1 MNNALEVLRADFPE
15 EGTQAYRIGG
25 RIEPGYDG
33 SGSLFLN
40 NPFGAPAKEYLRF
53 ESPDG
58 IDLTRDSFS
67 LLFWCR
73 TLYGGSTEW
82 ADKTRQAQ
90 PGTGVRIDQ
99 AKGGGTLFSTMD
111 LPEDASGIAAVMLP
125 QHVYL
130 AAGIVDNGKHYDADG
145 IWEAQDGRWHQ
156 LALLFDREGSCRIYV
171 DDVLR
176 SAVDISAAA
185 GRAIGSNTLTFG
197 ADQSGKFGIGGT
209 YFQHI
214 RLYRG
219 LLEETEVK
227 AFFRTQQLQGLIY
240 ESAQR
245 MEHLGREYTE
255 AMKVPLRT
263 AIAEARKGEE
273 NAYERLRDAYEAF
286 LSAPQGNARFT
297 AALLGDP
304 HIARPGDTCSQA
316 VETLVADTLSSGI
329 RADVLLSVGD
339 NGNDSSYETGRNA
352 FRVFGSLSERYAPQW
367 QLAACHGNHDTM
379 YNDERENYRE
389 GTRAYWEGM
398 REFLTGKYRQPGT
411 VLDEAYHDVAGQYLG
426 AFADHAGFSYGVTVR
441 GVHILVLNTDYFDQ
455 TGSSKLLWSLE
466 GNKLDP
472 IRHGAMF
479 HEGTFTWI
487 KHMLETYSRDD
498 IPIFVL
504 CHFPFIDSTPL
515 SYYREINIEDNSIG
529 RQDARIRALLSR
541 YNVFYICGH
550 LHSGLGLSGPVD
562 VVSPETGCSFPEITI
577 SSMHTVAR
585 AYRVVP
591 AGWHLFLYEDEIVLR
606 ARDYA
611 AHQWLTAYDEIIPLK
626 NRAGT

>member
-1 MNNALEVLRADFPE
+1 MSSAHEILHIDFQE
-15 EGTQAYRIGG
+15 EGDQAYRTGG

-33 SGSLFLN
+33 SGALFLN
-40 NPFGAPAKEYLRF
+40 NPFGAPAKDYLRF
-53 ESPDG
+53 EDLKG

-67 LLFWCR
+67 LTLWCR

-90 PGTGVRIDQ
+90 PGTGIRAEL
-99 AKGGGTLFSTMD
+99 AKGGGVLFSTMG
-111 LPEDASGIAAVMLP
+111 PSGSGAAAAILP

-130 AAGIVDNGKHYDADG
+130 SAGIADGDGCYYDTDG

-156 LALLFDREGSCRIYV
+156 LSLLFDREGLCRIYV
-171 DDVLR
+171 DDALR
-176 SAVDISAAA
+176 GQADISAAA

-197 ADQSGKFGIGGT
+197 ADPSGRYGIGAA

-219 LLEETEVK
+219 LLEEAEVISS
-227 AFFRTQQLQGLIY
+227 FRTQRLKGLIY
-240 ESAQR
+240 EAVQR

-255 AMKVPLRT
+255 AMKAPLRT
-263 AIAEARKGEE
+263 AVAEA
-273 NAYERLRDAYEAF
+273 ERGGADAYENLRTAYETF
-286 LSAPQGNARFT
+286 LAMPQDRARFT
-297 AALLGDP
+297 AALMGDP
-304 HIARPGDTCSQA
+304 HITRPGDACSQA
-316 VETLVADTLSSGI
+316 AETLVADTLRSGV
-329 RADVLLSVGD
+329 RADALLIVGD

-352 FRVFGSLSERYAPQW
+352 FRVFADLTERYAPPW

-398 REFLTGKYRQPGT
+398 TEFLAGKYRREDT
-411 VLDEAYHDVAGQYLG
+411 SLDEVYRDVAEQYLG
-426 AFADHAGFSYGVTVR
+426 DLADHAGLSYGVTVR
-441 GVHILVLNTDYFDQ
+441 GIHILVLNTDYFDQ
-455 TGSSKLLWSLE
+455 TGNAKLLWSLE
-466 GNKLDP
+466 GNTLDP
-472 IRHGAMF
+472 IRHAVLF
-479 HEGTFTWI
+479 HEGTFRWME
-487 KHMLETYSRDD
+487 HMLEAYSRDD
-498 IPIFVL
+498 TPVFVL
-504 CHFPFIDSTPL
+504 CHFPFIDSSPL

-529 RQDARIRALLSR
+529 RQDPRIRALLSR
-541 YNVFYICGH
+541 YNVFYLCGH
-550 LHSGLGLSGPVD
+550 LHSGLGLSRPVE
-562 VVSPETGCSFPEITI
+562 VASPETGRSFTELTL

-585 AYRVVP
+585 AYRAVP

-626 NRAGT
+626 KRAGI